1 VNKLLAP
8 IASLVAASYCALAI
22 VALTCLFDQPDSR
35 RVDHHH
41 HQGSMA
47 HSSFCAWACQTSPTS
62 AIVATAPSIRPLLL
76 VQMLP
81 VSLATVLISVVPIF
95 IPARA
100 PPR

>member
-1 VNKLLAP
+1 VKKLPAP

-22 VALTCLFDQPDSR
+22 VALTCLFDQSAPR
-35 RVDHHH
+35 RVGHH

-76 VQMLP
+76 VQTLP